1 MDRKLFLQILHDHLP
16 DKSKVLERAR
26 VEQVIE
32 ENSMVRVVLADGTEH
47 VGDLVVGADG
57 VHSKIREIMWE
68 KANQAIPG
76 LISADEKRSKNFVP
90 HHIWLMVLTWASTSA
105 MVTTYN
111 AIVAACPP
119 IPGLSDHDMEVV
131 SNDKFS
137 FLLLCQPDWISFIVH
152 CKLPEDQQCRWPNRK
167 KYTDEDMEALAAK
180 LASYPVNDSVV
191 FGELWK
197 NRTKAQLISLEE
209 GVLDHW
215 FFGRTVL
222 AGDSIHKVSPRSI
235 LYLRGR
241 SLIIVS

>member
-1 MDRKLFLQILHDHLP
+1 
-16 DKSKVLERAR
+16 
-26 VEQVIE
+26 
-32 ENSMVRVVLADGTEH
+32 
-47 VGDLVVGADG
+47 
-57 VHSKIREIMWE
+57 
-68 KANQAIPG
+68 
-76 LISADEKRSKNFVP
+76 
-90 HHIWLMVLTWASTSA
+90 

-119 IPGLSDHDMEVV
+119 IPGLGDHDMEVV

-167 KYTDEDMEALAAK
+167 KYTEEEMEALAAK
-180 LASYPVNDSVV
+180 IASYPVNDSVV
-191 FGELWK
+191 FGELWR

-222 AGDSIHKVSPRSI
+222 AGDSIHKVRRHS
-235 LYLRGR
+235 LQKLRGLYFCLLHYFK
-241 SLIIVS
+241 LIKIPLYHVGNAKFSIGRLHSYGKRRQYRERNP